1 MTLESDISGKED
13 RQGSIKKVGGVAGG
27 MSQKDYYAMMRA
39 RLPANHHRASDV
51 ISKVNA
57 HYVETGRDAALSD
70 SFSKFVA
77 WVTADQNH
85 DQAGKG
91 DAFYITGESGAGK
104 TDIVEH
110 LIATHPALKVLE
122 TPIGPVAPCVSIS
135 LPGPATPKVL
145 ALRILEEAGYE
156 IEGSKQ
162 ESLLWKELPQVLQD
176 YGVLFVH
183 IDEFQ
188 HMFFAG
194 VDHEAI
200 VEYLKGLM
208 NNTAWPISFIIS
220 GMPSVRDIIIHDE
233 QAERRNNSFTL
244 SPIVLPKQRAHVVQ
258 IIKEFCV
265 EAGLECKD
273 LVGSDTVQRIAHA
286 ANYQFGRICEVVITA
301 IHEAVLAKDSVLTRK
316 HFAQAYAEHSDARGR
331 NNVNPF
337 ISKDWARLKAGYYI
351 LKPGKKKKDED
362 DDDQF
367 EV

>member
-1 MTLESDISGKED
+1 MTSESDINGKAENTPLV
-13 RQGSIKKVGGVAGG
+13 QAAGGVAGG
-27 MSQKDYYAMMRA
+27 MSQKDYYAMLRE
-39 RLPANHHRASDV
+39 RLPANHQRASDI

-57 HYVETGRDAALSD
+57 HYVATGRDEALTE

-85 DQAGKG
+85 GQAGKG

-122 TPIGPVAPCVSIS
+122 TPIGLVSPCVSIS

-156 IEGSKQ
+156 IEGRKQ
-162 ESLLWKELPQVLQD
+162 ESLLWKELPKVLQD
-176 YGVLFVH
+176 YGVMFVH

-208 NNTAWPISFIIS
+208 NYTAWPVSFIIS
-220 GMPSVRDIIIHDE
+220 GMPSVRDILIHDG

-244 SPIVLPKQRAHVVQ
+244 SPIVMPKQKGHVVQ
-258 IIKEFCV
+258 IIKEFCI
-265 EAGLECKD
+265 EANLEYSD
-273 LVGSDTVQRIAHA
+273 LIGSDTVERIAHA

-301 IHEAVLAKDSVLTRK
+301 IHEAVLAKDTTLTRK
-316 HFAQAYAEHSDARGR
+316 HFALAYAEHSDARGR

-337 ISKDWARLKAGYYI
+337 ISKDWARLKAGYFI
-351 LKPGKKKKDED
+351 LKPGKKKKDDD

-367 EV
+367 DV